1 MFQVRI
7 DNVSNLCSCY
17 SKFSSLNL
25 NFMRKIARTINRA
38 KVEERMERM
47 EREGGGEYADVI
59 YSHST

>member
-17 SKFSSLNL
+17 SKFSSLN
-25 NFMRKIARTINRA
+25 MRKIARTINRA

>member
-1 MFQVRI
+1 
-7 DNVSNLCSCY
+7 
-17 SKFSSLNL
+17 
-25 NFMRKIARTINRA
+25 MRKIARTINRA